1 MSSKHGP
8 VVVATNVAR
17 LVQFVDLGEPSRTGA
32 SRNVC
37 ILPGPAAVEL
47 LLARLSSRQSFVALP
62 ARLAQPQPPAMS
74 SFSKNV
80 LPRRAHRERAQPS
93 RRVARHGLLEKKK
106 DYKLRARDA
115 SRKRQRVRL
124 LKEKAAFRNPDEFY
138 HAMARGTTDKGVVRR
153 VRDGDGG
160 HHVAD
165 GEVRRLV
172 ETQDRAYVRGK
183 VMNERRR
190 IEKGMEGL
198 HFLDAAGTDERRRHT
213 VFVDA
218 EEDGGGGGGVSGFSR
233 EAHFARA
240 SAGDGGAGDANGE
253 EFVPRTSGRAASRT
267 RKKAGRRG
275 YAEMEQRVERVRRLD
290 SAMEDLVL
298 RQNLLGKGARRKV
311 RAGDPET
318 GRLPVFKWSKVRK
331 R

>member
-1 MSSKHGP
+1 
-8 VVVATNVAR
+8 
-17 LVQFVDLGEPSRTGA
+17 
-32 SRNVC
+32 
-37 ILPGPAAVEL
+37 
-47 LLARLSSRQSFVALP
+47 
-62 ARLAQPQPPAMS
+62 MS

-106 DYKLRARDA
+106 DYKLRARNT
-115 SRKRQRVRL
+115 SRKRQRVKL

-138 HAMARGTTDKGVVRR
+138 HAMARGSTDAGVVRR

-183 VMNERRR
+183 VMTERRR
-190 IEKGMEGL
+190 IEKATAGL
-198 HFLDAAGTDERRRHT
+198 HFLDAAATDERRRHT
-213 VFVDA
+213 VFVDEA
-218 EEDGGGGGGVSGFSR
+218 EDGAGGSGGGGVARFNR
-233 EAHFARA
+233 EAHFAKA
-240 SAGDGGAGDANGE
+240 GTGSGSAEDQGAEMFIPRVHGKEANL
-253 EFVPRTSGRAASRT
+253 V

-275 YAEMEQRVERVRRLD
+275 YAEMEQRVERVGRLD

-318 GRLPVFKWSKVRK
+318 GRLPVFKWRKVRK

>member
-1 MSSKHGP
+1 
-8 VVVATNVAR
+8 
-17 LVQFVDLGEPSRTGA
+17 
-32 SRNVC
+32 
-37 ILPGPAAVEL
+37 
-47 LLARLSSRQSFVALP
+47 
-62 ARLAQPQPPAMS
+62 MS

-124 LKEKAAFRNPDEFY
+124 LKEKAEFRNPDEFY
-138 HAMARGTTDKGVVRR
+138 HAMARGSTDAGVVRR
-153 VRDGDGG
+153 LRDGDGG

-165 GEVRRLV
+165 GVVRRLV

-198 HFLDAAGTDERRRHT
+198 HFLDAAAMDERRRHT

-218 EEDGGGGGGVSGFSR
+218 EEDGAGGSGVAEFTR
-233 EAHFARA
+233 EVHFAK
-240 SAGDGGAGDANGE
+240 AGAGAGDAGGKRAE
-253 EFVPRTSGRAASRT
+253 EFVPRVGGKAASIA

-275 YAEMEQRVERVRRLD
+275 YSEMEQRVERVRRLD

-318 GRLPVFKWSKVRK
+318 GRLPIFKWSKVRK

>member
-1 MSSKHGP
+1 
-8 VVVATNVAR
+8 
-17 LVQFVDLGEPSRTGA
+17 
-32 SRNVC
+32 
-37 ILPGPAAVEL
+37 
-47 LLARLSSRQSFVALP
+47 
-62 ARLAQPQPPAMS
+62 MS
-74 SFSKNV
+74 SFSKNL

-124 LKEKAAFRNPDEFY
+124 LKEKAEFRNPDEFY
-138 HAMARGTTDKGVVRR
+138 HAMERGATDGGVARR

-165 GEVRRLV
+165 GAVRRLV

-190 IEKGMEGL
+190 IEKAMSGL
-198 HFLDAAGTDERRRHT
+198 HFLDAAATDERRRHT

-218 EEDGGGGGGVSGFSR
+218 EEDGAGGGGVAGFSR
-233 EAHFARA
+233 EAHFAG
-240 SAGDGGAGDANGE
+240 AGCAAGGAGEAKAE
-253 EFVPRTSGRAASRT
+253 EFVPRVSGKAANMT

-275 YAEMEQRVERVRRLD
+275 YSEMEQRVERVRRLD
-290 SAMEDLVL
+290 SAMEDLAL

-311 RAGDPET
+311 RAGDPEK
-318 GRLPVFKWSKVRK
+318 GLLPVFKWSKVRK